1 MEKSPNIK
9 KSSPHSLCLGLREA
23 KDRQAG
29 GIPHVEPGSFS
40 KIFRKD
46 GDVKIT

>member
-9 KSSPHSLCLGLREA
+9 KSSPHSLCLGLHEV

-29 GIPHVEPGSFS
+29 GIPHVENLVVSPRSLEMM
-40 KIFRKD
+40 
-46 GDVKIT
+46 VM